1 MKMRQE
7 KMKDDLETEVIRIMN
22 DYGRRGM
29 IKNVDIGVYLMSLFG
44 HSEAMRYLNR
54 FKLRGR
60 GVF

>member
-29 IKNVDIGVYLMSLFG
+29 IKNVDIGVYLMTLFG
-44 HSEAMRYLNR
+44 YTEAMRYLNR

>member
-1 MKMRQE
+1 
-7 KMKDDLETEVIRIMN
+7 MKDDLETEVIRIMN